1 MKKNLLILAPVA
13 MLALAACNNSE
24 TPADGELADGDQA
37 VELAEPVE
45 MPAPIVHSDVFRCAD
60 SSILYVDFF
69 GNDGA
74 DGPKTGA
81 AIRVGDKTAEPIRVE
96 AAAPVAATL
105 PEGEAVDGAS
115 DTEATVADGPMKSAD
130 GEATLSG
137 DGASINVKLP
147 NKGAQTCKA

>member
-1 MKKNLLILAPVA
+1 

-24 TPADGELADGDQA
+24 TPADSEIADVEQTT
-37 VELAEPVE
+37 ELAEPVE
-45 MPAPIVHSDVFRCAD
+45 MPAPIVHSDVYRCAD

-69 GNDGA
+69 GRDGA
-74 DGPKTGA
+74 DGVKTAA
-81 AIRVGDKTAEPIRVE
+81 AIRVGDKTADAIRVE
-96 AAAPVAATL
+96 AGEAVAQTL

-137 DGASINVKLP
+137 DGSSINVKLP